1 VARTE
6 LKGKVQTVLG
16 LIKPEE
22 LGITLP
28 HEHLICDA
36 TTWFYEPEEASE
48 RRLVRHPVS
57 LEILWWLRYHPFQNW
72 DDLQLQDEKVIIDEV
87 LIYKALGGR
96 SIVELTVRGLYPD
109 PQAVARISRITG
121 VNIIMGTAYYVE
133 QSYPAAKV
141 DMDAKSEEEIAEEF
155 IADITEGFGATGIRA
170 GIIGEI
176 GCSWPLA
183 DNEKKVL
190 RAGARAQKA
199 TGAAINV
206 HPGQSEMAAM
216 ECIKVLDKAG
226 ADLSRVIISHIDR
239 AVREPKNRLELA
251 RTGCTLEYDL
261 FGREGYYPTRFRV
274 LDIPNDAQ
282 RINELK
288 ELADRGFQ
296 NQLLISQ
303 DNYTKSSLCRY
314 GGWGYGHILRDAV
327 PVMKIKGLSQELI
340 DALLIENPK
349 RLLTFV

>member
-1 VARTE
+1 MARRE

-16 LIKPEE
+16 LIAPEE

-72 DDLQLQDEKVIIDEV
+72 DDLQILDEKVIIDEV
-87 LIYKALGGR
+87 LIYKALGGK

-109 PQAVARISRITG
+109 PPAVARISRITG

-133 QSYPAAKV
+133 QSYPATKV

-155 IADITEGFGATGIRA
+155 ITDIIEGFGHTGIRA

-190 RAGARAQKA
+190 RAGAHAQKA

-206 HPGQSEMAAM
+206 HPGQNEMAAM

-226 ADLSRVIISHIDR
+226 ADLSRVIVSHIDR

-251 RTGCTLEYDL
+251 KTGCTLEYDL

-288 ELADRGFQ
+288 ELADNGFQ

-314 GGWGYGHILRDAV
+314 GGWGYGHILRDVV

-340 DALLIENPK
+340 DAMLIENPK